1 MARSN
6 TRRALLKR
14 SLSLGFFPCA
24 ARSLIVGFSLLLARS
39 SSTGF
44 FPELRPA
51 LASWVF
57 RRIRLAPRSG
67 VFLGMRLAQTRW
79 VVLRSR
85 LALSYWV
92 TPRPRLAHLEW
103 VVPSEWLDLG
113 AVEWARS
120 RCMGRSEALARSMT
134 GKFLQARGSPPRP
147 PPRSGRRD
155 LRELLGGVVP
165 VREHLLPQPLARH
178 RPLPERWRL
187 CDVAHLPR
195 VDDRRVLLRHLLH
208 RVGSP
213 HREAFRLP
221 VDHPQVVEEELHGPA
236 AGHVVEMSR
245 PDHSRRLFLP
255 AKLRAALGA
264 ELGILGHLALREAP
278 GAEAAL
284 GRGQNPS
291 ARPLDRLLL
300 PELVGVVPVAVL
312 AVVVKDPELHPAVED
327 GAEVGVAV
335 PLLPGAPVLARQEAG
350 VLGELGG
357 RHEALDALHPHP
369 PLAALVRLRLPAR
382 PRFPL
387 LHIAGFPLS

>member
-92 TPRPRLAHLEW
+92 TPRPRLAHLEL
-103 VVPSEWLDLG
+103 VVPREWLDLG

-134 GKFLQARGSPPRP
+134 GKFLQGHGCSLRP
-147 PPRSGRRD
+147 DPRSGRRD

-165 VREHLLPQPLARH
+165 VREHLLPQ
-178 RPLPERWRL
+178 RWRL
-187 CDVAHLPR
+187 SDVAHLPR

-236 AGHVVEMSR
+236 AGPVVEMSR
-245 PDHSRRLFLP
+245 PDPSRRLFLP

-300 PELVGVVPVAVL
+300 PELVGVVAVAVL
-312 AVVVKDPELHPAVED
+312 AVVVQDPELHPAVED

-335 PLLPGAPVLARQEAG
+335 PLLPGAPVLARQEA
-350 VLGELGG
+350 EIG
-357 RHEALDALHPHP
+357 R
-369 PLAALVRLRLPAR
+369 
-382 PRFPL
+382 
-387 LHIAGFPLS
+387 